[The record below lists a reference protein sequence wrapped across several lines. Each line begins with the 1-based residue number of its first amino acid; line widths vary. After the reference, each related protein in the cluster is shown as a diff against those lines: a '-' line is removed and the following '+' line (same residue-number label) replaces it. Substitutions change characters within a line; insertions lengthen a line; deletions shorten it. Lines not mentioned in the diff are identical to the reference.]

1 VSTAEATVAGRPRPA
16 GRLKQTSLLP
26 GRQLRRRFAALA
38 ILGLLLAA
46 GYLLWLRDSSVVEVR
61 TVKVSGLSGADS
73 GRIRSA
79 LEATAR
85 SMTTLHVDEAKLERA
100 ASAYPVVRAVE
111 VRSDFPHGIRVH
123 VLEHRPAAL
132 LVVGSRRVPIAGEG
146 TVLSGL
152 SVNADLPLIRISGA
166 LPARRIAGGGT
177 LASVR
182 VAGGVPSALRGRV
195 GEIERERGKGVVAS
209 LDRGPKLIFG
219 DGSRVAVKWAAA
231 VRVLADPDAAGAAY
245 VDVRIPER
253 PAAGGLP
260 VKTVTPLAPAGAP
273 APVSPAPAPAAP
285 GQAQPSPPVDGAPT
299 APVDP
304 AIAEGGEMPPASQLA
319 PTPAPAAGGGATAP
333 SPQP

>member
-1 VSTAEATVAGRPRPA
+1 
-16 GRLKQTSLLP
+16 
-26 GRQLRRRFAALA
+26 
-38 ILGLLLAA
+38 
-46 GYLLWLRDSSVVEVR
+46 
-61 TVKVSGLSGADS
+61 
-73 GRIRSA
+73 
-79 LEATAR
+79 
-85 SMTTLHVDEAKLERA
+85 
-100 ASAYPVVRAVE
+100 
-111 VRSDFPHGIRVH
+111 
-123 VLEHRPAAL
+123 
-132 LVVGSRRVPIAGEG
+132 
-146 TVLSGL
+146 
-152 SVNADLPLIRISGA
+152 
-166 LPARRIAGGGT
+166 
-177 LASVR
+177 
-182 VAGGVPSALRGRV
+182 VPSALRGRV